1 MKPKPNYTL
10 TVTMTGRP
18 PIRIRTEDWPVISY
32 AGNDQDQWLV
42 TRKCRDTGTIIV
54 SAVNRSEDP
63 ERRAGF
69 LVDPT
74 GDIVEGIE
82 DAAHEA
88 SIGPDLVQDAIAELP
103 AEELTG
109 EPVDW
114 AAFFADMDVVIRTI
128 EEDYPIRADVIR
140 DWLRKI
146 RKAAKP

>member
-10 TVTMTGRP
+10 TVTMTGRA

-32 AGNDQDQWLV
+32 AGNDQDQWIV
-42 TRKCRDTGTIIV
+42 TRRCVNTGTVIV

-88 SIGPDLVQDAIAELP
+88 GIGPDLVQDAIAELP
-103 AEELTG
+103 AEEAETI
-109 EPVDW
+109 DW
-114 AAFFADMDVVIRTI
+114 AAFLEDMEAVAGTI
-128 EEDYPIRADVIR
+128 QEDYPIRASIVQS
-140 DWLRKI
+140 WANAI
-146 RKAAKP
+146 RKVVKL

>member
-32 AGNDQDQWLV
+32 AGNDQDQWIV
-42 TRKCRDTGTIIV
+42 TRRCVNTGTVIV

-88 SIGPDLVQDAIAELP
+88 GIGPDLVQDAIAELP
-103 AEELTG
+103 AEEAETI
-109 EPVDW
+109 DW
-114 AAFFADMDVVIRTI
+114 AAFLEDMEAVAGTI
-128 EEDYPIRADVIR
+128 QEDYPIRASIVQS
-140 DWLRKI
+140 WANAI
-146 RKAAKP
+146 RKVVKL